1 MRSKMMAAVAVAAVG
16 ALALAACSGG
26 GSTAGGSAG
35 AGTSAAPITLTYWAW
50 GTAQEPM
57 VAAWNKSHP
66 DIQVKHT
73 DAGGANDSAA
83 KLLTATRAGNA
94 PDASLVEYQTL
105 PAMIVGNVAA
115 DITKYVSAAAKGSF
129 TNADW
134 GLATFNGAI
143 YGVPQDV
150 GPMAFVYNKARLAAL
165 GVPVPTTWAE
175 FATAA
180 KKVHTEDPKAYLTT
194 FDPAQFGGF
203 AGLAQQAGA
212 KWWSVN
218 GKTWTVDIDGP
229 QSIAVANYWQGL
241 LDNGAIKAEPLLTPQ
256 WNQELNNGKI
266 LSWPSALW
274 APGVI
279 YGVAPKMAGQW
290 AMAPLPQWTPGDAE
304 VGNQGGSAVVVTT
317 SSKHPKQA
325 AEFAAWINSS
335 QEGADVQLSTGQYPA
350 SKLGEAAAEKSAPP
364 LLMPQQTDFWPLAS
378 KIAAKT
384 IPSIS
389 WGPDVNVASSAFQDA
404 MAKAIANGTPL
415 SAALIQVQKV
425 VVADM
430 KKTGFTVTN

>member
-1 MRSKMMAAVAVAAVG
+1 MRSKVFAAVAGAAVG

-26 GSTAGGSAG
+26 GSTADGSAG
-35 AGTSAAPITLTYWAW
+35 ADAASGPITLNYWAW

-73 DAGGANDSAA
+73 DAGGGTDSSA

-94 PDASLVEYQTL
+94 PDAALVEFQTV

-115 DITKYVSAAAKGSF
+115 DITKYVSAAKGSF
-129 TNADW
+129 TDSVW
-134 GLATFNGAI
+134 SLVTFNGAI

-150 GPMAFVYNKARLAAL
+150 GPMAFVYNKARLDAL

-180 KKVHTEDPKAYLTT
+180 KKVHTADPSTYLST
-194 FDPAQFGGF
+194 FNTSEFGNF

-212 KWWSVN
+212 KWWSVD

-229 QSIAVANYWQGL
+229 KSIAVANYWQDL
-241 LDNGAIKAEPLLTPQ
+241 LDSGAIKAEDLLTPQ
-256 WNQELNNGKI
+256 WNQELNNGNI

-290 AMAPLPQWTPGDAE
+290 AMAPLPQWTPGDSA
-304 VGNQGGSAVVVTT
+304 VGYQGGSAVVAST
-317 SSKHPKQA
+317 SSKHPKEA

-335 QEGADVQLSTGQYPA
+335 QEGAGVQLSTGQYPA
-350 SKLGEAAAEKSAPP
+350 SKLGQESAAKSAPP
-364 LLMPQQTDFWPLAS
+364 LLMPQQ
-378 KIAAKT
+378 
-384 IPSIS
+384 
-389 WGPDVNVASSAFQDA
+389 
-404 MAKAIANGTPL
+404 
-415 SAALIQVQKV
+415 
-425 VVADM
+425 
-430 KKTGFTVTN
+430 